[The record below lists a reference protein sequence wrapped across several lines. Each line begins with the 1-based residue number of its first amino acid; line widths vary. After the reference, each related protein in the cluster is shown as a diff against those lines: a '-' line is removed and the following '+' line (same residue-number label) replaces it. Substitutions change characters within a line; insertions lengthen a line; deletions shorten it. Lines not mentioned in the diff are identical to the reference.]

1 MLPRLMPVLT
11 LIDGQVY
18 RTKQFKNP
26 RYIGDPVNT
35 VKLFNEKM
43 VDELIVFDIGKNK
56 QIDSSDFVT
65 TMRDITSQAFM
76 PMAYGGG
83 VCSVADARKVFEA
96 GFEKVIINTALFI
109 TPDIVE
115 EIASIYGSQSV
126 VVSIDITINMW
137 GNTKLYSRVREKI
150 KYENHIML
158 AKKSEEL
165 GAGELIVRDVKK
177 DGLMQGI
184 NLDIIKDISA
194 VVGIPVVATG
204 GAWEYRHIKDAIAS
218 GAHSVAAGNMFV
230 YKGKRQAVLINYPS
244 NNEIK
249 EMFDA

>member
-43 VDELIVFDIGKNK
+43 VDELIIFDIGNKK
-56 QIDSSDFVT
+56 QIRLPHFSSV
-65 TMRDITSQAFM
+65 MQDITSQAFM
-76 PMAYGGG
+76 PMAFGGG
-83 VCSVADARKVFEA
+83 VFSVADAKKVFDA
-96 GFEKVIINTALFI
+96 GFEKVIINSALFI
-109 TPDIVE
+109 NPNIVE

-126 VVSIDITINMW
+126 VVSIDLTKNIW
-137 GNTKLYSRVREKI
+137 GNPKLCTRVATKI
-150 KYENHIML
+150 QYENYLSL
-158 AKKSEEL
+158 AQVAEKL
-165 GAGELIVRDVKK
+165 GAGELIVRDVQK
-177 DGLMQGI
+177 DGLMQGM
-184 NLDIIKDISA
+184 NLDIVRQISTA
-194 VVGIPVVATG
+194 VNIPVVATG
-204 GAWEYRHIKDAIAS
+204 GAWDFNHIKDAIAS

-244 NNEIK
+244 KNEIK
-249 EMFDA
+249 EIFDV